1 MTENADNAMIECN
14 ECSIDRPI
22 QEIPKDETIEL
33 CEYHQARVELAFKKI
48 ADVMKRFNAAAKDF
62 KSGDY
67 Q

>member
-1 MTENADNAMIECN
+1 MTENVNNAMIECN

-33 CEYHQARVELAFKKI
+33 CEYHQAKVEHGFKKI
-48 ADVMKRFNAAAKDF
+48 GDAMKRFSDAAKDL
-62 KSGDY
+62 KRGPY